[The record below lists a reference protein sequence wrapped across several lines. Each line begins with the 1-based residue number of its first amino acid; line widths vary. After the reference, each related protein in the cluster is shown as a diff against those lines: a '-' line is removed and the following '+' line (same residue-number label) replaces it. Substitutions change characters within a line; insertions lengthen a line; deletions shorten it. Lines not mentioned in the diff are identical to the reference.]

1 MSRSMRHLVL
11 GITVV
16 GAVLLCHSSRADDK
30 AGTPNPLAPLERFAG
45 EWTVNGKWN
54 NGEELQARNVYE
66 WGLGNKILTSK
77 TFVKSDKGE
86 YQRYEGV
93 MAWHPKKKSLF
104 IISFAYD
111 GNMTENVVEAK
122 GDDTL
127 LIGFSPFHTGE
138 PSKVRQ
144 TIQFKD
150 KDHFTWKVELQSD
163 KGWQEL
169 IDATWV
175 RKMK

>member
-1 MSRSMRHLVL
+1 MSRSMRYLVL
-11 GITVV
+11 GMMVV
-16 GAVLLCHSSRADDK
+16 GAALCCQSSTADDK
-30 AGTPNPLAPLERFAG
+30 VKAPNPMAPLERFAG
-45 EWTVNGKWN
+45 EWTVHGKWN
-54 NGEELQARNVYE
+54 SGEELQGRNVYE
-66 WGLGNKILTSK
+66 WGLGNKILTAK

-111 GNMTENVVEAK
+111 GNMTENVIEAK

-127 LIGFSPFHTGE
+127 LIGFAPFNTGE
-138 PSKVRQ
+138 PNKVRQ

-150 KDHFTWKVELQSD
+150 NDHFTWKVELQGD
-163 KGWQEL
+163 QGWQEL

>member
-1 MSRSMRHLVL
+1 MMA
-11 GITVV
+11 I
-16 GAVLLCHSSRADDK
+16 GAGFLCHSIRADDK
-30 AGTPNPLAPLERFAG
+30 ATAPNPLTPLERFAG
-45 EWTVNGKWN
+45 EWTVDGKWK

-66 WGLGNKILTSK
+66 WGLGNKILTAK

-93 MAWHPKKKSLF
+93 MAWHPTKKCLF

-111 GNMTENVVEAK
+111 GNMTENIIEPN

-127 LIGFSPFHTGE
+127 LIGFTPFHAGE
-138 PSKVRQ
+138 PNKVRQ

-150 KDHFTWKVELQSD
+150 KDHFTWKVELQGD
-163 KGWQEL
+163 QGWQEL
-169 IDATWV
+169 IDATWA
-175 RKMK
+175 RKLK